1 MIVSCPSCHARYRL
15 DRNKLNG
22 KRVTLRCAK
31 CRQVFKVATGNQDSG
46 KLSPAK
52 DFPFRVLVAHGDS
65 LLCEAVGEILKQG
78 QISYDVVN
86 DGNIAFEMIQ
96 NKLPDVVLIDVALPG
111 LFAFELVQKIRENVH
126 LEKITLILL
135 SSVYNK
141 MAYKRRPDN
150 LYGADGYI
158 EKHHLSDD
166 LVPMLNR
173 IQLGVTQAL
182 RKQSAELQVEGKVA
196 VENQDIP
203 GHNDV
208 GAMNQRIQS
217 AEEHELATDIP
228 DQDIARARRLA
239 RIIISDIAL
248 YNQSRVEEGI
258 RNGNFM
264 EIFAE
269 ELAEGRRLFAERIS
283 KDVQSREDFLETE
296 IKRFLKQRI
305 LDMQGNKDR

>member
-15 DRNKLNG
+15 DRNKLND

-31 CRQVFKVATGNQDSG
+31 CRQVFKIATGNQDNG
-46 KLSPAK
+46 KVSPARS
-52 DFPFRVLVAHGDS
+52 FPFRVLVAHGDA
-65 LLCEAVGEILKQG
+65 LLCAAVGEILKQG

-86 DGNIAFEMIQ
+86 DGNVALEMVQ
-96 NKLPDVVLIDVALPG
+96 NKVPDVVLIDVALPG
-111 LFAFELVQKIRENVH
+111 LFAFELVQKIRENVR

-173 IQLGVTQAL
+173 IQLGVTQAHMK
-182 RKQSAELQVEGKVA
+182 RPAELQVEGTVA

-203 GHNDV
+203 AYNDI

-239 RIIISDIAL
+239 RIIVSDIAL

-258 RNGNFM
+258 RNGSFM

-283 KDVQSREDFLETE
+283 KDVQGREDFFETE

>member
-1 MIVSCPSCHARYRL
+1 M
-15 DRNKLNG
+15 
-22 KRVTLRCAK
+22 
-31 CRQVFKVATGNQDSG
+31 
-46 KLSPAK
+46 
-52 DFPFRVLVAHGDS
+52 LVAHGDS
-65 LLCEAVGEILKQG
+65 LLCDAVGEILKQG

-86 DGNIAFEMIQ
+86 DGNVAFEMVQ
-96 NKLPDVVLIDVALPG
+96 NKVPDVVLIDVALPG
-111 LFAFELVQKIRENVH
+111 LFAFELVQKIRENVR
-126 LEKITLILL
+126 LEKTTLILL

-182 RKQSAELQVEGKVA
+182 KKRPAELQVEGTVA
-196 VENQDIP
+196 VESQDVP
-203 GHNDV
+203 AYNDI
-208 GAMNQRIQS
+208 GAMNQHIQS

-239 RIIISDIAL
+239 RIIVSDIAL

-258 RNGNFM
+258 RNGSFM